1 MSEPTQQTFTDG
13 PLTLVLAEHPSELRL
28 SWQGMSMAR
37 EPARFLM
44 PILSRALDLGA
55 QQKKPLVID
64 FQRLEYLN
72 SSTLSPV
79 IRALE
84 QARRGQNRVKVL
96 YDKGV
101 KWQSLSFTGLDIFK
115 TPDAR
120 IDVEGV

>member
-1 MSEPTQQTFTDG
+1 MNEQTFTDG
-13 PLTLVLAEHPSELRL
+13 TLTLVLEENPGELRL
-28 SWQGMSMAR
+28 KWQGMSMAR
-37 EPARFLM
+37 EPSRFLM

-55 QQKKPLVID
+55 QQSKPLVID
-64 FQRLEYLN
+64 FKALEYLN

-84 QARRGQNRVKVL
+84 QARRGQNRVKVQ

-101 KWQSLSFTGLDIFK
+101 KWQALSFTGLDIFK

>member
-1 MSEPTQQTFTDG
+1 MIEQTFTDG
-13 PLTLVLAEHPSELRL
+13 PLTLVLADTPDELRL
-28 SWQGMSMAR
+28 NWQGMSMAR
-37 EPARFLM
+37 EPGRFLM

-101 KWQSLSFTGLDIFK
+101 KWQALSFTGLDIFK
-115 TPDAR
+115 TPDSR